1 MSRQPVPSVVKQRRV
16 CSGHAGFSRNDYRSS
31 ALCGLRLVAAA
42 AAAVVWFQK
51 RRSGGETP
59 ATAEG
64 RNAHKNWDPGAGFQK
79 EVRLPSGR
87 RCDALNP
94 ETCEIKE
101 LKPENDRAKKRGQK
115 QLEKYKQELDEQ
127 TGKDHKTSLE
137 TYKPKQP

>member
-1 MSRQPVPSVVKQRRV
+1 LQRTCGIFAQRLQIV
-16 CSGHAGFSRNDYRSS
+16 S
-31 ALCGLRLVAAA
+31 ALRLAARGHRGA